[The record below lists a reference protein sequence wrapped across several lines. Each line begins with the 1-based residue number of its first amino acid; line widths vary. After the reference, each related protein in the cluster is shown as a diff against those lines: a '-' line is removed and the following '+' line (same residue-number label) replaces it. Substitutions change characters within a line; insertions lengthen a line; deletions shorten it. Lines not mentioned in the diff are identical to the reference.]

1 MTEEDLLR
9 KAVCKAASDA
19 GMTAEEAAMM
29 ASRTVQIHEIS
40 KDAKSLLK
48 KIVGI
53 AIQGIDLTDM
63 RGINLAGSLIFS
75 GLLPI
80 IWQSLLLSCAAL
92 GEETAIGTL
101 RKGELTLTDAKT
113 YAQIYAS
120 LLTDVINGDKEITK
134 SVDLIGGKK

>member
-9 KAVCKAASDA
+9 KAVCKAASYA

-80 IWQSLLLSCAAL
+80 IWQSLLRGARGGDSHRDTKKRRA
-92 GEETAIGTL
+92 
-101 RKGELTLTDAKT
+101 DADRCQDIRSDICVS
-113 YAQIYAS
+113 A
-120 LLTDVINGDKEITK
+120 D
-134 SVDLIGGKK
+134 